1 MLKSANEKVLEA
13 CYRVLDRLPPD
24 DRAVTDMEYAIKM
37 ISNNNLN
44 NEVELID
51 EEEGSLEE
59 SQEADLENRNEH
71 SHNSKS
77 VGGIEAGANN
87 GSFKSN
93 QVKPE
98 EKLSRMDSK
107 DLSASAIKRVEV
119 LEEKRT
125 RKETLKAWYT
135 TFN

>member
-1 MLKSANEKVLEA
+1 
-13 CYRVLDRLPPD
+13 
-24 DRAVTDMEYAIKM
+24 M
-37 ISNNNLN
+37 ISNHNLN

-77 VGGIEAGANN
+77 VGGGPGGGN
-87 GSFKSN
+87 GNSKSN

-107 DLSASAIKRVEV
+107 DLSASAIKRVE
-119 LEEKRT
+119 
-125 RKETLKAWYT
+125 A
-135 TFN
+135 

>member
-1 MLKSANEKVLEA
+1 MLKSAHEKVLEA
-13 CYRVLDRLPPD
+13 CYRVLDRLPAD

-37 ISNNNLN
+37 ISNHNLN

-71 SHNSKS
+71 SQNSKS
-77 VGGIEAGANN
+77 AAG
-87 GSFKSN
+87 FKSN

-119 LEEKRT
+119 
-125 RKETLKAWYT
+125 
-135 TFN
+135 